1 MASTVSAPGAPSRRE
16 RLRAATLAEIRTA
29 GRRLLVNQ
37 GATAVTLRAIAR
49 EMGVTPAALYRYVE
63 SHEDL
68 MVLLGVEIHDELTA
82 ALEAVRDTLP
92 AEAAPQRLLACSRE
106 FRRYAL
112 AHRNEFQLV
121 FANPLPD
128 LMVPCEGPLEA
139 AAQRIGHVF
148 AGLFADL
155 VQRGFMRIPES
166 ADVDPAVLAAVSQ
179 AVTYDMPLPLFVR
192 FVQCWTMLYGCV
204 CMEVFGHLAWA
215 MDDTEPM
222 FELTIRQC
230 AELLGIGEYYQPPSG
245 PA

>member
-1 MASTVSAPGAPSRRE
+1 MTSSVTAPGARPSRRE

-29 GRRLLVNQ
+29 GRRLLVEH

-49 EMGVTPAALYRYVE
+49 EMGVTPAALYRYVA

-68 MVLLGVEIHDELTA
+68 MVLLGIEIHDELAA
-82 ALEAVRDTLP
+82 ALEAARDALP
-92 AEAAPQRLLACSRE
+92 DEAAPQRLLACSRE
-106 FRRYAL
+106 FRHYAL
-112 AHRNEFQLV
+112 THRNEFQLV

-155 VQRGFMRIPES
+155 VQHGFMRTPVPEE
-166 ADVDPAVLAAVSQ
+166 VDPALLAAVSEG
-179 AVTYDMPLPLFVR
+179 VKDYDLPAPLMVR

-215 MDDTEPM
+215 MADTEPM
-222 FELTIRQC
+222 FELTIQQC
-230 AELLGIGEYYQPPSG
+230 GELIGIGEHYQPP
-245 PA
+245 A